1 MCDIGLALKEKRLAR
16 GLNISDIAKQTRIN
30 PYYLRAMEDG
40 RFHIIPKVYDRGYLK
55 IYANLLHMDTKPLL
69 ALYEEQRKPR
79 TTDQSLIAVKSA

>member
-1 MCDIGLALKEKRLAR
+1 MRDIGLALKEKRLAR
-16 GLNISDIAKQTRIN
+16 GLDIGDIAKKTCIN

-69 ALYEEQRKPR
+69 ALYEEQRKTGAP
-79 TTDQSLIAVKSA
+79 DQSLIAVKSA